1 MNFESHAEER
11 IIAPIAVAHDEA
23 IDDTL
28 ELARVRARQYRRT
41 GKFEGSLTR
50 SDVVEVG
57 SGRREGRI
65 GSPLVSAR
73 VKERGAFIQAQRAEW
88 LVFDAG
94 HGVRKVKSVRVPA
107 TPVVTPAGQQ
117 FPALMH
123 DALRTVYR

>member
-1 MNFESHAEER
+1 MRFESHAEER
-11 IIAPIAVAHDEA
+11 IIRPIAAAHDEA

-28 ELARVRARQYRRT
+28 EVARVRARQYRRT
-41 GKFEGSLTR
+41 GRFEGSLTR
-50 SDVVEVG
+50 SDAVEV
-57 SGRREGRI
+57 SAGRREARI

-73 VKERGAFIQAQRAEW
+73 VKERGAFIQAKRAEY

-107 TPVVTPAGQQ
+107 TPVVTPAGHR

-123 DALRTVYR
+123 DALREVYR